1 VNASLSLTH
10 GKRPGPTSIRRVF
23 NNDQLIER
31 FEKWLLVCGKAH
43 STRVNYEV
51 AARQFSQ
58 FIQKPLTAATKDDV
72 RAFIF
77 SLYGRGLAA
86 TTMQAR
92 RDALQT
98 LFDCLQLG
106 GQVRESVPRYI
117 LRRKLPT
124 RLPHA
129 KSEEEIERLIA
140 ATRNP
145 RDRAIIELGYAS
157 GLRVSELRSLNVE
170 DVNLEARSL
179 FVRRGKGDKDRL
191 GLFGQ
196 KAAAALKAYLGDRK
210 SGPLFLAQRHI
221 QQGGVSRDRYG
232 TWWGQWR
239 DRSGDGKVKMRS
251 VRLGDYELPT
261 KERAR
266 EALNQYL
273 NREKISRAN
282 RSPQRMVVRSIYR
295 VIVNTAKRA
304 GISGVHPH
312 ILRHSCATHC
322 LNHGMDIRYVQEML
336 GHTSMVTTAK
346 YLHVATANLQ
356 RVHAKFFP
364 RG

>member
-1 VNASLSLTH
+1 MVADLRQGRKHEN
-10 GKRPGPTSIRRVF
+10 
-23 NNDQLIER
+23 QLQ
-31 FEKWLLVCGKAH
+31 
-43 STRVNYEV
+43 V
-51 AARQFSQ
+51 AVTQFSK
-58 FIQKPLTAATKDDV
+58 FLVNKPLTAATKEDV

-77 SLYGRGLAA
+77 SLYGRSLAA

-140 ATRNP
+140 ATRNS

-191 GLFGQ
+191 GLFGH
-196 KAAAALKAYLGDRK
+196 KAAAALKDYLGDRK
-210 SGPLFLAQRHI
+210 RGPLFLAQRYI
-221 QQGGVSRDRYG
+221 QQGGVSKDRYG
-232 TWWGQWR
+232 TWRGWWR
-239 DRSGDGKVKMRS
+239 ERSGDGKLKMRS
-251 VRLGDYELPT
+251 VRLGDYDLPT

-266 EALNQYL
+266 EALRHFLDCEQ
-273 NREKISRAN
+273 IARAE
-282 RSPQRMVVRSIYR
+282 RSPQRMVIRSIYR
-295 VIVNTAKRA
+295 VIVKTAKRA

-322 LNHGMDIRYVQEML
+322 VDHGMDIRFVQDLL
-336 GHTSMVTTAK
+336 GHASLVTTQK
-346 YLHVATANLQ
+346 YLHASAVNLQ

>member
-1 VNASLSLTH
+1 MVADLRQGRKHEN
-10 GKRPGPTSIRRVF
+10 
-23 NNDQLIER
+23 QLQ
-31 FEKWLLVCGKAH
+31 
-43 STRVNYEV
+43 V
-51 AARQFSQ
+51 AVTQFSK
-58 FIQKPLTAATKDDV
+58 FLVNKPLTAATKEDV

-140 ATRNP
+140 ATRNS

-191 GLFGQ
+191 GLFGH
-196 KAAAALKAYLGDRK
+196 KAAAALKD
-210 SGPLFLAQRHI
+210 
-221 QQGGVSRDRYG
+221 
-232 TWWGQWR
+232 
-239 DRSGDGKVKMRS
+239 
-251 VRLGDYELPT
+251 
-261 KERAR
+261 
-266 EALNQYL
+266 
-273 NREKISRAN
+273 
-282 RSPQRMVVRSIYR
+282 
-295 VIVNTAKRA
+295 
-304 GISGVHPH
+304 
-312 ILRHSCATHC
+312 
-322 LNHGMDIRYVQEML
+322 
-336 GHTSMVTTAK
+336 
-346 YLHVATANLQ
+346 
-356 RVHAKFFP
+356 
-364 RG
+364 

>member
-1 VNASLSLTH
+1 M
-10 GKRPGPTSIRRVF
+10 
-23 NNDQLIER
+23 
-31 FEKWLLVCGKAH
+31 
-43 STRVNYEV
+43 V
-51 AARQFSQ
+51 ADLRQGRKHENELQVAVTQFSK
-58 FIQKPLTAATKDDV
+58 FLVNKPLTAATKEDV

-140 ATRNP
+140 ATRNS

-191 GLFGQ
+191 GLFGH
-196 KAAAALKAYLGDRK
+196 KAAAALKDYLGDRK
-210 SGPLFLAQRHI
+210 RGP
-221 QQGGVSRDRYG
+221 
-232 TWWGQWR
+232 
-239 DRSGDGKVKMRS
+239 
-251 VRLGDYELPT
+251 
-261 KERAR
+261 
-266 EALNQYL
+266 
-273 NREKISRAN
+273 
-282 RSPQRMVVRSIYR
+282 
-295 VIVNTAKRA
+295 
-304 GISGVHPH
+304 
-312 ILRHSCATHC
+312 
-322 LNHGMDIRYVQEML
+322 
-336 GHTSMVTTAK
+336 
-346 YLHVATANLQ
+346 
-356 RVHAKFFP
+356 
-364 RG
+364 